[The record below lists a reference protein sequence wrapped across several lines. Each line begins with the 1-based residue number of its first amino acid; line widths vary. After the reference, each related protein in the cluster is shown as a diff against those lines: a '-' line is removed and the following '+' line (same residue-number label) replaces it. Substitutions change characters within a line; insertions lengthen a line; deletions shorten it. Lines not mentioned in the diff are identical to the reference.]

1 MQSVVKFF
9 AAALFLVLCGNHAYA
24 QSQPD
29 VGMTAEQLMTKVY
42 GDFSATLNCWPT
54 QSDNERY
61 CMRIDRADKIVTDQG
76 PRLYVLAEG
85 TWIDEAGKESGGHAA
100 SGMIGAF
107 VVEARGGAPI
117 IVAQNRNIPAGEY
130 GTSPKKWKFVQLG
143 AANYWGWQNSEGG
156 GGQGD
161 FIGRFM
167 LLAPYGKGIAD
178 LLDFNT
184 YRYIENEDTSLDTKL
199 EVDLRDRNARVYPLK
214 LTVSG
219 VREGKK
225 FRPKTWI
232 VPFDLKKWQYL
243 EPKDWPLKDL

>member
-1 MQSVVKFF
+1 MQPVVKFLL
-9 AAALFLVLCGNHAYA
+9 AALFVALCSSHTYA

-42 GDFSATLNCWPT
+42 GDFSAKLNCWPM

-61 CMRIDRADKIVTDQG
+61 CMRIDRVDKIVTDQG
-76 PRLYVLAEG
+76 PRLYVLAQG
-85 TWIDEAGKESGGHAA
+85 TWIDEAGNESGGHAA

-107 VVEARGGAPI
+107 VVEVKDGAPN
-117 IVAQNRNIPAGEY
+117 IVAQNRHIPAGEH
-130 GTSPKKWKFVQLG
+130 GASPKKWKFIQLG
-143 AANYWGWQNSEGG
+143 AANYWGWQNWVGG
-156 GGQGD
+156 GGQGY
-161 FIGRFM
+161 FIRRFF

-178 LLDFNT
+178 LMDFKT
-184 YRYIENEDTSLDTKL
+184 DYTDPAGTELDTKL